1 MILSFPVFTVM
12 IQEMQLQFENDEG
25 YVQVFDGFMC
35 EYGPL
40 PPIARVPD
48 DYRNAF
54 LIELR

>member
-12 IQEMQLQFENDEG
+12 IQEMKLQFENNED
-25 YVQVFDGFMC
+25 YMQVFDGFMR

-54 LIELR
+54 LIEVR

>member
-1 MILSFPVFTVM
+1 ML
-12 IQEMQLQFENDEG
+12 QEMKLQFENDKD

-40 PPIARVPD
+40 PPIARISD

-54 LIELR
+54 LIEVC

>member
-12 IQEMQLQFENDEG
+12 LQEMKLQFENDEH
-25 YVQVFDGFMC
+25 YVQVFDGFIY

-40 PPIARVPD
+40 PPIARISD

-54 LIELR
+54 LIEVC